1 MSIRGGP
8 DIIEDGLVLHLD
20 AADRNSY
27 AGSGS
32 TIYDLVDSTTNGT
45 LTNSP
50 TFSSANGGSI
60 SFDATNETV
69 QLNKKAEDLNIHRSS
84 KNFSICVWFMD
95 ESDGSAFQTLFANES
110 GYNARVGIYL
120 TTNRRLFARVRNGS
134 GTSITVTSSENSFA
148 ASTWNYG
155 VMTHEAHPAVEVKA
169 YLNSEYIGA
178 NSNPGSFGSTAYYYY
193 DIGAV
198 PMKLGR
204 SHHSYAY
211 NPLSGKIACASI
223 YNKVLSANEVQQ
235 NYNATKG
242 RFGL

>member
-1 MSIRGGP
+1 MAIRGGP

-84 KNFSICVWFMD
+84 KNFSNCVWI
-95 ESDGSAFQTLFANES
+95 N
-110 GYNARVGIYL
+110 
-120 TTNRRLFARVRNGS
+120 
-134 GTSITVTSSENSFA
+134 
-148 ASTWNYG
+148 WN
-155 VMTHEAHPAVEVKA
+155 
-169 YLNSEYIGA
+169 
-178 NSNPGSFGSTAYYYY
+178 
-193 DIGAV
+193 
-198 PMKLGR
+198 
-204 SHHSYAY
+204 
-211 NPLSGKIACASI
+211 
-223 YNKVLSANEVQQ
+223 
-235 NYNATKG
+235 
-242 RFGL
+242 